1 MTPRV
6 RQACDA
12 DLPAIRACDTAEGHQ
27 NEEHVAFLQRALASG
42 GCFVAADA
50 EDVLSGYAVLEYT
63 FFANGFLSLL
73 FVAPDHRRKGVGAAL
88 LRYAQS
94 VCQTPKL
101 FTSTNL
107 SNLPMQAL
115 LAKSG
120 YALSGVIHNLDEN
133 DPELVYFKPVSN
145 DECRAWYDGDLH
157 GQLTQGKE

>member
-6 RQACDA
+6 RQACEA

-27 NEEHVAFLQRALASG
+27 NEEHVAFLRRALASG

-50 EDVLSGYAVLEYT
+50 EDVLIGYAVLEYT

-73 FVAPDHRRKGVGAAL
+73 YVAPPRRRKGVGAAL
-88 LRYAQS
+88 LRHLET

-107 SNLPMQAL
+107 LNLPMQAL
-115 LAKSG
+115 LARTG
-120 YALSGVIHNLDEN
+120 YVLSGVIHNLDEN
-133 DPELVYFKPVSN
+133 DPELVYFKPV
-145 DECRAWYDGDLH
+145 AV
-157 GQLTQGKE
+157 